1 MSITRRNLLLGSGI
15 GIAGVALGAGAGIGL
30 SSGRGWRYPSDVP
43 RALQISTSETLPKEA
58 DVVVIGGGIAGI
70 SAALSLNERGLK
82 TVVLEKGVIAGEQS
96 GRAFG
101 WVYTMGWPMETIAS
115 AQRGKEIWSGLAA
128 KLGEDVG
135 FRAFG
140 NFTLLSSDDDVAK
153 QEAWLK
159 QAKEV
164 VPQLDGKI
172 IRGAELDAL
181 IPGASEKFKGALYS
195 PTDGGGEPQWSVPRM
210 AAAAIRSGVHIVAPC
225 AARTIEREGGKVAGV
240 HTERGYIKAKHVIVA
255 AGAWTSYFTRNAGA
269 DFPLLAVNSSMQ
281 RVGVVDGALPG
292 AGYGEDYTWRQMANG
307 ETSIGIAG
315 RTANLTTDHFR
326 YLGDYIST
334 LTGGYGVKVRLSSD
348 LFATMRMKSAWGPNE
363 VSPFEEV
370 RMLSAT
376 VDTEATDIALAA
388 LRRAYPQYE
397 KAEVKETWAGMIDVS
412 PDAKPYVDQVQSIP
426 GLYVVCAMANGFTVG
441 PAHGETLAKWING
454 EDIQL
459 DPKVF
464 GLARF

>member
-1 MSITRRNLLLGSGI
+1 MLWS
-15 GIAGVALGAGAGIGL
+15 
-30 SSGRGWRYPSDVP
+30 
-43 RALQISTSETLPKEA
+43 
-58 DVVVIGGGIAGI
+58 

-135 FRAFG
+135 FRPFG

-225 AARTIEREGGKVAGV
+225 AARTIEREGGKVAG
-240 HTERGYIKAKHVIVA
+240 RCG
-255 AGAWTSYFTRNAGA
+255 R
-269 DFPLLAVNSSMQ
+269 
-281 RVGVVDGALPG
+281 R
-292 AGYGEDYTWRQMANG
+292 R
-307 ETSIGIAG
+307 IAG
-315 RTANLTTDHFR
+315 RGLWRGLYLASDGKRRNLDRHRRPHCESHDRPLR

-376 VDTEATDIALAA
+376 VDTEATDMAA
-388 LRRAYPQYE
+388 GCPA
-397 KAEVKETWAGMIDVS
+397 AGLSAI
-412 PDAKPYVDQVQSIP
+412 
-426 GLYVVCAMANGFTVG
+426 
-441 PAHGETLAKWING
+441 
-454 EDIQL
+454 
-459 DPKVF
+459 
-464 GLARF
+464 